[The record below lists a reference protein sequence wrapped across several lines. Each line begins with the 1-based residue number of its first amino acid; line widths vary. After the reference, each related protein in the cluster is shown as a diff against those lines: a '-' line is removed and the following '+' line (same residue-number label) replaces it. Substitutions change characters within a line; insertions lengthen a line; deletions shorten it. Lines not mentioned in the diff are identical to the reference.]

1 MNAGRHFYVNSK
13 NNSFCFFF
21 FGLEFSLCCLAW
33 IFLWWTHLADAGLL
47 APGGLISGDGVFDV
61 SDLCLDIGSFSDQ
74 RDNFYIWSR
83 FERNLYDGSKCVQKP
98 RTLKNTK
105 WNSDN
110 LRCYHKGF
118 GKCSLTEPEMNFKY
132 ADMSILLFY
141 VILKSSNSN

>member
-13 NNSFCFFF
+13 NNSFLLWFGIFSMLSCLNLFF
-21 FGLEFSLCCLAW
+21 
-33 IFLWWTHLADAGLL
+33 FLWWTHLADAGLL

-61 SDLCLDIGSFSDQ
+61 SDLCLDIANFWDQ
-74 RDNFYIWSR
+74 RDNFYIWSQ
-83 FERNLYDGSKCVQKP
+83 FERNLYDGSKCVQKL
-98 RTLKNTK
+98 RTLKNTR

-110 LRCYHKGF
+110 LRYYHKGF
-118 GKCSLTEPEMNFKY
+118 GKCSLTGPERNFKY